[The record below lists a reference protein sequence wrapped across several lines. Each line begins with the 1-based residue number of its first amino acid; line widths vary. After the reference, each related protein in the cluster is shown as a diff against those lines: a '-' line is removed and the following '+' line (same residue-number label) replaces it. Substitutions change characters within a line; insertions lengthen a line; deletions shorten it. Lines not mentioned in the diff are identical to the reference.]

1 MTYEQKQQ
9 MSKAGESG
17 LSPIPAEAVPQ
28 HPYMAPN
35 NYSNMHCDAYQT
47 DAYTCAGPLG
57 ESIPQNIKAELYPLR
72 HNPEICPTVTFDS
85 QGRIITIGIWVE
97 SNEAHRELL
106 LLDPVTLKTLAYYE
120 LPSGGGGSSSF
131 GSGGYFYLDGDYRV
145 VVPQADCNI
154 GVYAVLQQSSGPY
167 FKLVSTYYTSLP
179 STASIQSAMPDWS
192 GRLWFV
198 TDGGIVGVFEKAQ
211 TTSPYTIQLQT
222 NGENEEIANSF
233 AVDETGGVF
242 IVSDHAMYR
251 FDYDP
256 SAQNPIARSWRCAYD
271 RGSYR
276 KPGQKSQG
284 SGTTPTLL
292 NEGTD
297 QYVAITDNADPQM
310 NVVVY
315 RREKD
320 FTGTREVVKQPVF
333 TPGKSDTE
341 NSLIGAAGSF
351 IVENNFG
358 YIAQFGSAPKYNTTP
373 GMVRVAFT
381 EISEGNVWDN
391 ETLRVPSVVSK
402 VSLPDGLVYTYSM
415 NVKDEIAYWFFTAV
429 DFNSGD
435 VYYNIQTGKGAD
447 YDNHYAAVAIHPT
460 LGTAYVPV
468 NGGIVKISNS

>member
-1 MTYEQKQQ
+1 MTHKNKQQ
-9 MSKAGESG
+9 MSKAGKSG
-17 LSPIPAEAVPQ
+17 LQPIPAETVPR

-35 NYSNMHCDAYQT
+35 NYSNTHCDAYQT
-47 DAYTCAGPLG
+47 DAYTCMGPLG
-57 ESIPQNIKAELYPLR
+57 VSIPQNIKAGLCNLD
-72 HNPEICPTVTFDS
+72 HNPEICPTVTFDD
-85 QGRIITIGIWVE
+85 QGRLITIGIWVE
-97 SNEAHRELL
+97 NNTAQHELL
-106 LLDPVTLKTLAYYE
+106 LLDPETVKVLASLE
-120 LPSGGGGSSSF
+120 LPSGSGGSSSF
-131 GSGGYFYLDGDYRV
+131 GCGGYFYLDRDYRV
-145 VVPQADCNI
+145 VVPLADGNI
-154 GVYAVLQQSSGPY
+154 GIYAVLQQSSGPY
-167 FKLVSTYYTSLP
+167 FKLLSTYYTGLP

-192 GRLWFV
+192 GRLWYV
-198 TDGGIVGVFEKAQ
+198 TDDGVIGVFEKGQ
-211 TTSPYTIQLQT
+211 TKYPHTFQLD
-222 NGENEEIANSF
+222 NEGIANSF

-251 FDYDP
+251 FDYDS
-256 SAQNPIARSWRCAYD
+256 SAQNPIVQTWRCTYD
-271 RGSYR
+271 RGSYQ

-292 NEGTD
+292 NEGAE

-333 TPGKSDTE
+333 TSGKSDTE

-358 YIAQFGSAPKYNTTP
+358 YLAQFGSAPKYNTTP

-381 EISEGNVWDN
+381 GTSEDIAWDN
-391 ETLRVPSVVSK
+391 ETLRVPSLVSK

-415 NVKDEIAYWFFTAV
+415 DVKDEIAYWFFTAV
-429 DFNSGD
+429 DFYTGV
-435 VYYNIQTGKGAD
+435 VYYKLNTGKGAD

-460 LGTAYVPV
+460 LNYAYVPV